1 MTALAVQHKSDF
13 NLTPEQDLSL
23 FEIAHQMQASSL
35 PVKFISD
42 AIKTALRYEGVADLV
57 FMWAEETD
65 DNERNEIIADIQDL
79 IDDCKKTSVEEY
91 RYIKFNDLESVKNNI
106 REFKDELL
114 KIVDAKGGISNLAKL
129 TGLPQP
135 SLSRFFNSNSMPRRQ
150 TLLKI
155 ADALKLDA
163 IKISTPWER

>member
-1 MTALAVQHKSDF
+1 MTALAVQYKSDF
-13 NLTPEQDLSL
+13 KLTPEQDLSL
-23 FEIAHQMQASSL
+23 FEIAHQMHEENL
-35 PVKFISD
+35 PVTFISD

-57 FMWAEETD
+57 FMWAEESEE
-65 DNERNEIIADIQDL
+65 NERGEIVADIQEL
-79 IDDCKKTSVEEY
+79 IDDCKKTSIEEY
-91 RYIKFNDLESVKNNI
+91 RYIKFNDLDSVRNHI

-155 ADALKLDA
+155 ADVLKLDA
-163 IKISTPWER
+163 IRISTPWDR

>member
-1 MTALAVQHKSDF
+1 MTSLAVQYKSNF
-13 NLTPEQDLSL
+13 SLTPEQDLTL
-23 FEIAHQMQASSL
+23 FDIALQMQDAKL

-65 DNERNEIIADIQDL
+65 NSERNEIVADIQEL
-79 IDDCKKTSVEEY
+79 IDDCNKTSVEEY

-106 REFKDELL
+106 RQFKDELL
-114 KIVDAKGGISNLAKL
+114 KIVDAKGGISHLARL
-129 TGLPQP
+129 TSLPQP

-155 ADALKLDA
+155 ADALELDA
-163 IKISTPWER
+163 VKIATSWER